1 MKKTAFIL
9 TAALWSVAG
18 HAQEVAL
25 TTPVS
30 GVVAEV
36 AVKLGDKVRKGQ
48 VLARLD
54 PAIYRARVDEAKAE
68 ELGAAAGEA
77 EAKRNLDRAQQLYRR
92 TVSSTTELEAA
103 QLRYARAQSALGV
116 ARAHLAIAQTHLAQ
130 ATLRAPFD
138 GVISKLAAA
147 PGMVVAAQCDPATLV
162 VLERR

>member
-1 MKKTAFIL
+1 MK
-9 TAALWSVAG
+9 AALMLAASLWALSA

-54 PAIYRARVDEAKAE
+54 ATIYRARVQEAKAAE
-68 ELGAAAGEA
+68 QGAAAEEA

-116 ARAHLAIAQTHLAQ
+116 DQARRVIAEKQLEE

-138 GVISKLAAA
+138 GVVTKRVAE
-147 PGMVVAAQCDPATLV
+147 PGMVVAAQCDPKPLIV
-162 VLERR
+162 MERR